1 MRHYRKVGDATVAG
15 DEVEPWSPGTS
26 GDVVPRKDFVKKT
39 ETKPY
44 LAAWI
49 EKSPN
54 VITFRIRQFIRPSLL
69 PFFRTKP

>member
-44 LAAWI
+44 LAA
-49 EKSPN
+49 
-54 VITFRIRQFIRPSLL
+54 
-69 PFFRTKP
+69 